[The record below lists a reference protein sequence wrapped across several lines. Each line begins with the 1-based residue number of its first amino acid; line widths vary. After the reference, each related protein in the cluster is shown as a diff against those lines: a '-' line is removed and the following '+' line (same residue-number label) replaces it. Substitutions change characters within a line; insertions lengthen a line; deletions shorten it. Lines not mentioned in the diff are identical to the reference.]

1 MIIIC
6 AILANKRL
14 YQLSDAAVLTDKYIA
29 IDKAG
34 SSEAERYPIT
44 NFPTTTYV
52 TNNFAPIDVDYKCNE
67 VAVVAGANSITFLTA
82 FPAATTY
89 SLVVLDVIMA
99 DGTKSFGQDSTHT
112 VSGFDFNSM
121 DAGTLK
127 YVALKIR

>member
-1 MIIIC
+1 MAIIIC

-67 VAVVAGANSITFLTA
+67 VAVVAGAIRLL
-82 FPAATTY
+82 
-89 SLVVLDVIMA
+89 SLRL
-99 DGTKSFGQDSTHT
+99 S
-112 VSGFDFNSM
+112 
-121 DAGTLK
+121 LPRR
-127 YVALKIR
+127 LIRLWCWM